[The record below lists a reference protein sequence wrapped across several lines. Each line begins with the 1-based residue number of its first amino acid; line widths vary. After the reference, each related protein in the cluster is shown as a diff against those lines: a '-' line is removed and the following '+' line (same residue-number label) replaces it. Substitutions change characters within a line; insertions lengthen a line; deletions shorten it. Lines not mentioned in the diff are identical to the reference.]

1 VPEPLAEAKKAVRE
15 EQDQK
20 EDSGSHH
27 TSKKPFAV
35 CRVWSAGL
43 VTSLPPLVEPR
54 LSKILQDL
62 QLNSAQP
69 RNSSMSSTLKT
80 REKPLTPVLLHSLM
94 LEM

>member
-1 VPEPLAEAKKAVRE
+1 VPEPLAEEAQAERDQE
-15 EQDQK
+15 EQQ

-80 REKPLTPVLLHSLM
+80 REKPLTPVLSHSLM